1 MIRVTR
7 TTTVTASPEAVVA
20 YLQDFG
26 NAEEWDP
33 GTRSCTR
40 LDDGPIRVGSSWRN
54 VSRVL
59 GRETTL
65 DYALVELRPDG
76 VVFEGRNSGARTVD
90 DIRVAPADGEET
102 AGTAV
107 DYLATVEL
115 QGWSRLAYPLMHL
128 AFVRLAHSTIEQL
141 RRTLDGLRS

>member
-7 TTTVTASPEAVVA
+7 TTTVIASPDVVVD

-40 LDDGPIRVGSSWRN
+40 LDDGPVRVGSRWRN
-54 VSRVL
+54 VSKVL

-65 DYALVELRPDG
+65 EYTLVELRPDG
-76 VVFEGRNSGARTVD
+76 VVFEGRNAGARTVD
-90 DIRVAPADGEET
+90 DIRVAPAEGEDT
-102 AGTAV
+102 TGSAV
-107 DYLATVEL
+107 GYHATVEL
-115 QGWSRLAYPLMHL
+115 QGWSRVAYPLMHL
-128 AFVRLAHSTIEQL
+128 AFIRLGNTTIEQL